1 MQDHLNAPLL
11 EQLRASIADRYEVVR
26 ELGAGGMGWVFL
38 GRDVALDRKV
48 AIKVIAPQ
56 LATESN
62 ARERFLR
69 EARTVAKLRHPNIVA
84 VHAAGDTG
92 GILYFVMEYVEGES
106 LRDFLAREARCDDG
120 RAARILT
127 DLADALDYA
136 HQQGVIH
143 RDVKPENVLLDAAT
157 GRALLTD
164 FGVARAFGAAGTDA
178 DDTRTGTGFVIG
190 SPRYMSPEQA
200 AGERQLDGRSDVYS
214 LGLVGYEMYAGAAPF
229 TGSSPMAVLTKQLTE
244 RPVPLAQ
251 RSEAV
256 PPHIAAA
263 IDRALAK
270 DPDERW
276 RTAAEFAAAMA
287 GTGTSPLHAAGAST
301 ATGAAPRARRR
312 WPVVAGIAAAVAVAA
327 AALVLWNGRDG
338 VPDGVDPRKSF
349 LVTPFEVL
357 GGDPQHAWLREGSV
371 SMLSL
376 NLAQWKDLSVVGYER
391 SLDLLRAARLDSAR
405 HIGLADA
412 QAMARKAGVW
422 TVVMGQ
428 VTMPGD
434 SLIVTAR
441 LFDVASGRQ
450 LDQAQRSI
458 GRTADP
464 RPLFDALTRDLLD
477 LARAPSGT
485 DIARLTETTTNSVE
499 AYRAYLEGV
508 RALSAWQ
515 ITRADS
521 LLAHAT
527 AVDSQFALAYY
538 HRAMTLGWIGTGDSV
553 HAAVVDQAARHL
565 DRLPPREQTLARGY
579 VDLARALAA
588 EATGKS
594 GASPL
599 FKSAEQYYAQAIA
612 RDSSDADAWYGYA
625 DALWHHRVDGWGT
638 PATVANWDR
647 AYRAFQRT
655 LAIDSTYYLAYAHTL
670 DALRQ
675 ASGQVPG
682 LMLQGDSLV
691 LVDSVARTRPE
702 VAARLAAARDRAF
715 RRAVEIG
722 RAWTR
727 AAPSPMAYRTL
738 FYVYVGNRM
747 PDSGVAIL
755 RESARRPESRSPR
768 LPFMIAAAQSL
779 TQPDSGLATLRE
791 GLRTT
796 DARQLAAEGGSDLL
810 EILLAAGR
818 AAAFAGSV
826 RDADSVASLA
836 TRAATPP
843 PALGRRIDP
852 LPKWWAFSVRVGA
865 SEPTAA
871 LRRQVDSAIADMER
885 MPGDL
890 ARQRRQIQAAAG
902 LYTIALV
909 THDPRHLA
917 ALKRWRTGQPPFAE
931 LDALVALAAGD
942 TATARALAATFPS
955 ADSARAAK
963 ATVNTVRWVARA
975 QVLEQLGDATRAIA
989 MLDAIEPDRMS
1000 SMGYA
1005 DPAPALYPRSFLSR
1019 GALYERLGQRPQAA
1033 DAYRR
1038 YLAMT
1043 SNADSAA
1050 EPLRRAASAGLA
1062 RTGDAG
1068 GIPVPVRGSSG
1079 RK

>member
-11 EQLRASIADRYEVVR
+11 DRLRASIADRYEVLR

-84 VHAAGDTG
+84 VHAAGDTD

-106 LRDFLAREARCDDG
+106 LRDFLARETRCDDAH
-120 RAARILT
+120 AARILI
-127 DLADALDYA
+127 DLAEALEYA

-143 RDVKPENVLLDAAT
+143 RDVKPENVLLDKTT

-164 FGVARAFGAAGTDA
+164 FGVARAFGAAGGDA

-200 AGERQLDGRSDVYS
+200 AGERTLDGRSDVYS

-229 TGSSPMAVLTKQLTE
+229 SGSSPMAVLTKQLTE
-244 RPVPLAQ
+244 RPVPLAE
-251 RSEAV
+251 RSQVV

-270 DPDERW
+270 DPNERW
-276 RTAAEFAAAMA
+276 RTAAEFAAALM
-287 GTGTSPLHAAGAST
+287 GTGTAALSPNGTT
-301 ATGAAPRARRR
+301 ATGAATRARTR
-312 WPVVAGIAAAVAVAA
+312 WPLIAGAAAVVAVAA
-327 AALVLWNGRDG
+327 SALLWWNGRDG
-338 VPDGVDPRKSF
+338 VPAGVDPRKSF

-434 SLIVTAR
+434 SLLVTAR
-441 LFDVASGRQ
+441 LFDVASGKQ
-450 LDQAQRSI
+450 IDQAQRSTA
-458 GRTADP
+458 RAADP

-477 LARAPSGT
+477 LAGAPAGT
-485 DIARLTETTTNSVE
+485 DIARLTETTTSSVE
-499 AYRAYLEGV
+499 AYRAYLDGV

-515 ITRADS
+515 IGRADS

-527 AVDSQFALAYY
+527 AVDSQFALAFY
-538 HRAMTLGWIGTGDSV
+538 HRAMTIGWIGSGDSV
-553 HAAVVDQAARHL
+553 HRAVVDQAARHL

-588 EATGKS
+588 EASGKS
-594 GASPL
+594 NASPL
-599 FKSAEQYYAQAIA
+599 FKSAEGQYAQAIA

-638 PATVANWDR
+638 PLTVANWTR
-647 AYRAFQRT
+647 AFRAFQRT
-655 LAIDSTYYLAYAHTL
+655 LAIDSTYYLAYAHTM

-682 LMLQGDSLV
+682 LMLEGDSLF
-691 LVDSVARTRPE
+691 LVDSVARARPE
-702 VAARLAAARDRAF
+702 VAARLTASRERAF

-722 RAWTR
+722 RTWTR

-747 PDSGVAIL
+747 ADSGVAIL
-755 RESARRPESRSPR
+755 RESAARPESRSPR
-768 LPFMIAAAQSL
+768 VPFMIAAAQSL
-779 TQPDSGLATLRE
+779 ASPDSGLLTLRE

-796 DARQLAAEGGSDLL
+796 EARQLAAEGGSDLL

-826 RDADSVASLA
+826 RDADAVADVA
-836 TRAATPP
+836 GRAAPAP
-843 PALGRRIDP
+843 PALGRRVDP
-852 LPKWWAFSVRVGA
+852 LPKWWALALRVGVGDP
-865 SEPTAA
+865 SPA

-890 ARQRRQIQAAAG
+890 ARQRRQLQSAAG
-902 LYTIALV
+902 LYTIYLV
-909 THDPRHLA
+909 TRDPRHLA
-917 ALKRWRTGQPPFAE
+917 ALHRWRTGQPAFAE
-931 LDALVALAAGD
+931 LDALTALAAAD
-942 TATARALAATFPS
+942 TAKARRLAATFPS
-955 ADSARAAK
+955 ADSVRAAK
-963 ATVNTVRWVARA
+963 GSVNTVRWIARA
-975 QVLEQLGDATRAIA
+975 QVLEALGDATRAIA

-1000 SMGYA
+1000 SMGIA
-1005 DPAPALYPRSFLSR
+1005 DPAPSLYPRTFLTR

-1033 DAYRR
+1033 EAYRR

-1043 SNADSAA
+1043 TNADSAA

-1062 RTGDAG
+1062 RTGDSG
-1068 GIPVPVRGSSG
+1068 GITVPARRAPGD
-1079 RK
+1079 

>member
-11 EQLRASIADRYEVVR
+11 DQLRASIADRYEVLR

-38 GRDVALDRKV
+38 GRDIALDRKV

-56 LATESN
+56 LATETN

-92 GILYFVMEYVEGES
+92 AILYFVMEYVEGES
-106 LRDFLAREARCDDG
+106 LRDFLARETRCDDA
-120 RAARILT
+120 RAGRILG
-127 DLADALDYA
+127 DLAQALDYA

-143 RDVKPENVLLDAAT
+143 RDVKPENVLLDVAT

-164 FGVARAFGAAGTDA
+164 FGVARAFGAAGGDA
-178 DDTRTGTGFVIG
+178 DDMRTGTGFVIG

-200 AGERQLDGRSDVYS
+200 AGERDLDGRSDVYS

-229 TGSSPMAVLTKQLTE
+229 SGSSPMAVLTKQLTE
-244 RPVPLAQ
+244 RPIPLAQ
-251 RSEAV
+251 RSERV

-270 DPDERW
+270 DPNERW
-276 RTAAEFAAAMA
+276 RTAAEFAAALA
-287 GTGTSPLHAAGAST
+287 GTGTATAPTAGWGTPSG
-301 ATGAAPRARRR
+301 ATPRVHRR
-312 WPVVAGIAAAVAVAA
+312 WPLAVGAAAIALVSAA
-327 AALVLWNGRDG
+327 AFSWWNGRDG
-338 VPDGVDPRKSF
+338 VPAGVDPRKSF

-412 QAMARKAGVW
+412 QAMARTAGVW

-434 SLIVTAR
+434 SLLVTAR

-450 LDQAQRSI
+450 LDQAQRST

-477 LARAPSGT
+477 LAGAPANA
-485 DIARLTETTTNSVE
+485 DIARLTETTTSSVE
-499 AYRAYLEGV
+499 AYRAYLDGV

-515 ITRADS
+515 IARADS

-538 HRAMTLGWIGTGDSV
+538 HRAMTLGWMGTGDSV
-553 HAAVVDQAARHL
+553 HRAVVDQTARHL
-565 DRLPPREQTLARGY
+565 DRLPAREQTLARGY
-579 VDLARALAA
+579 VDLSRALAA
-588 EATGKS
+588 EISGKG
-594 GASPL
+594 GAGPL
-599 FKSAEQYYAQAIA
+599 FVSAEGHYGQAIA

-638 PATVANWDR
+638 PATVANWTR

-655 LAIDSTYYLAYAHTL
+655 LAIDSTFYLAYAHTL
-670 DALRQ
+670 DVLRQ

-682 LMLQGDSLV
+682 LMMQGDSLF
-691 LVDSVARTRPE
+691 LLDSATRARPE
-702 VAARLAAARDRAF
+702 VTARLASSRERAF

-722 RAWTR
+722 RTWTR

-747 PDSGVAIL
+747 PDSGVVLL
-755 RESARRPESRSPR
+755 RESLGRPEARSPR
-768 LPFMIAAAQSL
+768 VPFMIAAAQAFTSA
-779 TQPDSGLATLRE
+779 DSGLETLRD
-791 GLRTT
+791 GLRTVE
-796 DARQLAAEGGSDLL
+796 ARQLAAEGGTDLL

-818 AAAFAGSV
+818 AATLTGSV
-826 RDADSVASLA
+826 RDADAVADLA
-836 TRAATPP
+836 MRAVPAPAT
-843 PALGRRIDP
+843 LGRRTDP
-852 LPKWWAFSVRVGA
+852 LPKWWALAARVGA
-865 SEPTAA
+865 GMPSPA
-871 LRRQVDSAIADMER
+871 LRRQVDSAIADLER
-885 MPGDL
+885 MPGDF
-890 ARQRRQIQAAAG
+890 ARQRRQVQAAAG
-902 LYTIALV
+902 LYTIYLV
-909 THDPRHLA
+909 THEPRHLA
-917 ALKRWRTGQPPFAE
+917 ALQRWRVGQPALAE
-931 LDALVALAAGD
+931 LDALGALAAGD
-942 TATARALAATFPS
+942 TARARALAMSFPS

-963 ATVNTVRWVARA
+963 ATVTAVRWIARA

-989 MLDAIEPDRMS
+989 MLDAVDPSRMS
-1000 SMGYA
+1000 SMGFA
-1005 DPAPALYPRSFLSR
+1005 DPAPSLYPRTFLTR

-1033 DAYRR
+1033 VAYRR

-1043 SNADSAA
+1043 TNADSTV
-1050 EPLRRAASAGLA
+1050 EPLRRAATAGLA
-1062 RTGDAG
+1062 RTGD
-1068 GIPVPVRGSSG
+1068 SSG
-1079 RK
+1079 IAVPARRPAGSE